1 MASVVEGAVEFI
13 TTPYVFAKGSVEYR
27 LKRFYISLSS
37 SIMTDAPKIIIS
49 IMALGSA
56 LSTNFGTAKISVRS
70 SKIVHQ
76 VLICPRSLANLELFA
91 CFQNN
96 HGRTAFLSVL

>member
-1 MASVVEGAVEFI
+1 MASVVEDALEFN

-37 SIMTDAPKIIIS
+37 SIMTNAPKVIIG

-76 VLICPRSLANLELFA
+76 VLICCGSLANLEAFA
-91 CFQNN
+91 IFQNN
-96 HGRTAFLSVL
+96 HGGTAFLSVL